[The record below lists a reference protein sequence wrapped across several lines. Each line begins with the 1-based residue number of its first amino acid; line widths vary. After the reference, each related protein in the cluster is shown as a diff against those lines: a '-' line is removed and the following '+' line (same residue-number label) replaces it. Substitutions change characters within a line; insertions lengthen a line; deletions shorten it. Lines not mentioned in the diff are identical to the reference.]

1 MKTYAVYILANSTRM
16 LYIGVTNNLDR
27 RIWEHKNKL
36 IIGFASHYG
45 LDSLVYFEPF
55 SDVKA
60 AIAREKELKGWL
72 RRKKVAL
79 INSTNPNW
87 TDISATHFHK
97 LRIPPNAKFNQS
109 QLQNKTQPK
118 LESRTTIESE
128 HKTIHHPQTKPPV
141 ILSEAKDLRRDH
153 D

>member
-1 MKTYAVYILANSTRM
+1 LKYAMKTYAVYILANATRM

-36 IIGFASHYG
+36 IPGFASRYQ

-72 RRKKVAL
+72 RGKKVAL
-79 INSTNPNW
+79 INSANPSW
-87 TDISATHFHK
+87 TDLAATHFHK
-97 LRIPPNAKFNQS
+97 LRTPPNANSTNLTIKIAS
-109 QLQNKTQPK
+109 QNKNN
-118 LESRTTIESE
+118 
-128 HKTIHHPQTKPPV
+128 
-141 ILSEAKDLRRDH
+141 LSS
-153 D
+153 